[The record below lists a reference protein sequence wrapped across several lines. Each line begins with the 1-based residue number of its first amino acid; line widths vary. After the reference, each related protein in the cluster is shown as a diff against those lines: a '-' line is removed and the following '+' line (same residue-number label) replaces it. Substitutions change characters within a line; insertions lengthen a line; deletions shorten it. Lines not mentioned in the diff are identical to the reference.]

1 MRLEDAVKKVTSD
14 TASIWGIPERGF
26 LQPGYIADVAVFDPE
41 TVDRGVEKF
50 VQDVPG
56 DGSRYVRDSH
66 GVDTVIVGGGI
77 AWSVRDGYQDA
88 RGVVL
93 PGARADAPELVAAE

>member
-1 MRLEDAVKKVTSD
+1 M
-14 TASIWGIPERGF
+14 
-26 LQPGYIADVAVFDPE
+26 FDPQ

-77 AWSVRDGYQDA
+77 AWTQRDGYLDT
-88 RGVVL
+88 RGEVL
-93 PGARADAPELVAAE
+93 PGVREDQPELVAAE